1 MHKKISILLLNALI
15 ALILTSCY
23 DAVEI
28 DEQAFV
34 MTVGI
39 DEGISNKWRVT
50 LQIPT
55 MQSEA
60 GGGTGG
66 GGQSTLGG
74 KGAGYTVVTIEA
86 PSFVDAINMFESSI
100 PRRLSFEH
108 MKFIVISKGMA
119 KSGKLGEYIAPI
131 RRYRQIRN
139 SSHVIIARGSADEFV
154 NELEPLIG
162 VKISKSQELFFIIP
176 GETAYF
182 PHVMLEDLYD
192 GFKSTYRQPIA
203 VLGGVNNFNNIK
215 ETGEKWGTEFKPGG
229 GYLAGQLPRKGGSS
243 IELFGTAVFDGD
255 TMVGELNGDET
266 RLMLIGRGEFERGF
280 FGIPDPKK
288 PELLVP
294 LDVRLKKSNRKV
306 SAKIENGKP
315 NIHLKLD
322 LEGDILAVQSRINY
336 ESPELKP
343 VLEKAFEQYIK
354 TGLDELISKTKA
366 LKVDILQFGRKAVWN
381 FNTIQEWEKYNWI
394 VQYKKADV
402 TTEVSFTIRRTGT
415 MLNNSPVLT
424 TEGRE

>member
-15 ALILTSCY
+15 AIILTSCF
-23 DAVEI
+23 DAKEI

-34 MTVGI
+34 LSVGI
-39 DEGISNKWRVT
+39 DQGISNKWRVT
-50 LQIPT
+50 LQFPT
-55 MQSEA
+55 MQGES
-60 GGGTGG
+60 GGGGGG
-66 GGQSTLGG
+66 GGQSAGS
-74 KGAGYTVVTIEA
+74 KGAGYSVVSIEA
-86 PSFVDAINMFESSI
+86 PSFIDGINMLESSI
-100 PRRLSFEH
+100 PRRLSFDH
-108 MKFIVISKGMA
+108 MKFIVVSEEMA

-192 GFKSTYRQPIA
+192 GFKCTYRQPIA

-255 TMVGELNGDET
+255 IMVGELSGDET
-266 RLMLIGRGEFERGF
+266 RLMLMGRGEFERGF

-394 VQYKKADV
+394 AQYEKSEI

-415 MLNNSPVLT
+415 MLNNSPILT